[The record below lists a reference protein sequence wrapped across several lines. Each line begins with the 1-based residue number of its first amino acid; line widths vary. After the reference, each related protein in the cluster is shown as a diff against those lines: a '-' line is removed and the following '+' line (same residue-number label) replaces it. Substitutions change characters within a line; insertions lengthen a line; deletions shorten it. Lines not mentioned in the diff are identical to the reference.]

1 MQHNLAYNMRPKT
14 IEEVVG
20 QQHLLGPG
28 KIINRMINAKRLT
41 SMILYGPP
49 GTGKTSIAQAISGST
64 GFTFEY
70 FNAVKD
76 DKQKLSIFAQQA
88 KLLQQSTIIFLDEIH
103 RLNKDKQ
110 DFLLPYMEDG
120 TFIVIGATTENP
132 YINVTPAIRSRC
144 QIFEVKSLKP
154 EDILLALNRAL
165 TSKQGLLENNVKI
178 SEEDKLWLAGSTDG
192 DLRSA
197 LNALELAVLST
208 PKENDKTVITREILE
223 ECTQKKTMA
232 GDKNG
237 DSHYDTIS
245 AFQKSIRGSDADA
258 ALHYLA
264 RILEAGDLN
273 IAMRR
278 LLVIAFEDIGLA
290 NPQAGQYTV
299 SAVQSAKLTGL
310 PEARIP
316 LASATVYLAL
326 SPKSNT
332 AYNGINSA
340 IKDLKQSGIDLNIP
354 NHLKDSHYKG
364 ASELGHGNTYQYPH
378 DYQND
383 WVPQE
388 YLPTSLQGKHYLEF
402 SGEGNLEESLG
413 KRYLNL
419 SNLQQKYLNEHKEWN
434 KK

>member
-14 IEEVVG
+14 VDEVVG
-20 QQHLLGPG
+20 QQHLLSEGR
-28 KIINRMINAKRLT
+28 IINRMIKAKRLT

-49 GTGKTSIAQAISGST
+49 GTGKTSIAKALSGST
-64 GFTFEY
+64 GLSFKY

-76 DKQKLSIFAQQA
+76 DKKKLTILSQQA
-88 KLLQQSTIIFLDEIH
+88 RVTQSSIIIFLDEIH

-110 DFLLPYMEDG
+110 DFLLPFMEDG

-144 QIFEVKSLKP
+144 QIFEVKPLKP
-154 EDILLALNRAL
+154 EDIVIAINRAL
-165 TSKQGLLENNVKI
+165 TSEQGLREYNVEI
-178 SEEDKLWLAGSTDG
+178 SDDDKMWLAGSTDG
-192 DLRSA
+192 DLRSV

-208 PKENDKTVITREILE
+208 PKENDKTIITREILE
-223 ECTQKKTMA
+223 ECIQKKSMS

-299 SAVQSAKLTGL
+299 SAVQAAKLTGL

-316 LASATVYLAL
+316 LAAATVYLAL

-332 AYNGINSA
+332 AYTGINNA
-340 IKDLKQSGIDLNIP
+340 MQDLKTSGIDLDIP
-354 NHLKDSHYKG
+354 AQLKDSHYKG
-364 ASELGHGNTYQYPH
+364 ASQLGHGITYRYPH

-388 YLPTSLQGKHYLEF
+388 YLPTSLQGKHYMQF
-402 SGEGNLEESLG
+402 SGDGKLEENLG
-413 KRYLNL
+413 QRYFNL
-419 SNLQQKYLNEHKEWN
+419 SNLQQQYLQNNKEWN

>member
-1 MQHNLAYNMRPKT
+1 MQRNLAYNMRPKK
-14 IEEVVG
+14 IEDVVG
-20 QQHLLGPG
+20 QQHLLGTG
-28 KIINRMINAKRLT
+28 KIINRMIQAKRLT

-64 GFTFEY
+64 GLSFEY

-76 DKQKLSIFAQQA
+76 DKKKLTVFAQQA
-88 KLLQQSTIIFLDEIH
+88 RLINQSAIIFLDEIH

-144 QIFEVKSLKP
+144 QIFEVKPLKP
-154 EDILLALNRAL
+154 QDIVVAINRAL
-165 TSKQGLLENNVKI
+165 ISKQGLHEYNVEI
-178 SEEDKLWLAGSTDG
+178 SDDDKEWLAGSTNG

-208 PKENDKTVITREILE
+208 PKSDNKVIVTREILE
-223 ECTQKKTMA
+223 ECTQKKTMM

-258 ALHYLA
+258 SLHYLA

-278 LLVIAFEDIGLA
+278 LLIIAFEDIGLA

-299 SAVQSAKLTGL
+299 SAVQAAKLTGL

-332 AYNGINSA
+332 AYTGINSA
-340 IKDLKQSGIDLNIP
+340 MEDLKQSGIGLDIP
-354 NHLKDSHYKG
+354 SQLKDSHYKG
-364 ASELGHGNTYQYPH
+364 ASKLGHGNTYMYPH

-388 YLPTSLQGKHYLEF
+388 YLPHDLQGKHYMHF
-402 SGEGNLEESLG
+402 SGDGNIEKGLAKRYVNLE
-413 KRYLNL
+413 
-419 SNLQQKYLNEHKEWN
+419 NLQQKYLNEHKEWS